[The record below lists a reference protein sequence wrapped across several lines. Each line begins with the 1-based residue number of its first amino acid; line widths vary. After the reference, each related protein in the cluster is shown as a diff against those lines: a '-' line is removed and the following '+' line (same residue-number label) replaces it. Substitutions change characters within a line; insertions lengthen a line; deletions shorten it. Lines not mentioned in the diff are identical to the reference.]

1 MSSASAGTPASPPPA
16 AALPAAGKAVR
27 TLAAASLA
35 ANIAIVVTGGAVRLT
50 ASGLGCPEWPLCTPD
65 SLTTTPEMG
74 IHGIIEFGNR
84 LLTFVLAAI
93 AFAMV
98 FSIWK
103 ARSERRDLFGLSVA
117 LLAGIP
123 AQALLGGI
131 TVWTGLNP
139 WIVGGHFILSMVLI
153 VLATV
158 LVNRAWLTP
167 AQLAAPNGPLAT
179 RTLRPLLGALG
190 ILSALSVLLGV
201 VVTGS
206 GPHAGDHGAARNGLD
221 PDLVTRIH
229 VVPVYLL
236 VFALAVALYLVF
248 RHATDSR
255 LRRALLLL
263 TAVVLVQAVIGYTQ
277 HFLHLP
283 IVLVGLHMLGA
294 SLLTA
299 AAAHVVF
306 TGFAR
311 RVPGSEPLAGSDSA
325 GAAGTA
331 TTRSAGAGTT
341 SRR

>member
-1 MSSASAGTPASPPPA
+1 MELDSVSPTSAGKPAISS
-16 AALPAAGKAVR
+16 PAAGKTVR
-27 TLAAASLA
+27 TFAVASLA

-50 ASGLGCPEWPLCTPD
+50 ASGLGCPEWPMCTPD

-74 IHGIIEFGNR
+74 VHGIIEFGNR

-98 FSIWK
+98 FSVWK
-103 ARSERRDLFGLSVA
+103 IRAERRDLFGLSVA

-167 AQLAAPNGPLAT
+167 AQLASVNGPLAT

-190 ILSALSVLLGV
+190 VLSGLSVVLGV
-201 VVTGS
+201 IVTGS

-221 PDLVTRIH
+221 PDLMTRIH
-229 VVPVYLL
+229 VIPVYLL

-248 RHATDSR
+248 RHATDGR
-255 LRRALLLL
+255 LRSALLLL
-263 TAVVLVQAVIGYTQ
+263 TAVVLAQGAIGYAQ

-299 AAAHVVF
+299 AAAHAVF

-311 RVPGSEPLAGSDSA
+311 RVPGHDPVVGSVDAAPARS
-325 GAAGTA
+325 GAAASETGV
-331 TTRSAGAGTT
+331 
-341 SRR
+341 RR

>member
-1 MSSASAGTPASPPPA
+1 MELDSVSPTSAGTPVSSS
-16 AALPAAGKAVR
+16 PAAGTPAARKLVRSLAV
-27 TLAAASLA
+27 ASLA
-35 ANIAIVVTGGAVRLT
+35 ANIGIVVTGGAVRLT

-74 IHGIIEFGNR
+74 LHGVIEFGNR
-84 LLTFVLAAI
+84 MLTFVLAAI

-98 FSIWK
+98 FSVWK
-103 ARSERRDLFGLSVA
+103 DRAARGDLFRLSVI

-167 AQLAAPNGPLAT
+167 AQLIAVNGPLAG

-190 ILSALSVLLGV
+190 LLSALSVVLGV
-201 VVTGS
+201 NVTGS
-206 GPHAGDHGAARNGLD
+206 GPHAGDHGAARNGLS
-221 PDLVTRIH
+221 PDLVTRLH

-236 VFALAVALYLVF
+236 VFALVVSLYLVY
-248 RHATDSR
+248 RHTTDGR
-255 LRRALLLL
+255 LRRSLLLL
-263 TAVVLVQAVIGYTQ
+263 TAVVLVQAVIGYAQ

-283 IVLVGLHMLGA
+283 IILVGLHMLGA

-311 RVPGSEPLAGSDSA
+311 RVPGVDPVDAPSPETVQS
-325 GAAGTA
+325 
-331 TTRSAGAGTT
+331 RSAA
-341 SRR
+341 RR

>member
-1 MSSASAGTPASPPPA
+1 MSSTSPGHAP
-16 AALPAAGKAVR
+16 LPAANKMVRAFAV
-27 TLAAASLA
+27 ASLA
-35 ANIAIVVTGGAVRLT
+35 ANIGIVVTGGAVRLT

-65 SLTTTPEMG
+65 SLTTTAEMG

-84 LLTFVLAAI
+84 LLTFVLAAV

-98 FSIWK
+98 FSVWK
-103 ARSERRDLFGLSVA
+103 IRAERRDLFGLSVA

-167 AQLAAPNGPLAT
+167 TQLASVNGPLAS

-190 ILSALSVLLGV
+190 VLSALSLLLGV

-221 PDLVTRIH
+221 PDLVTRLH

-236 VFALAVALYLVF
+236 VFALIVTLYLVY
-248 RHATDSR
+248 RRATDSR
-255 LRRALLLL
+255 LRSAVLLL
-263 TAVVLVQAVIGYTQ
+263 TAVVLLQAIIGYTQ
-277 HFLHLP
+277 HFMHLP

-294 SLLTA
+294 SLLTG

-311 RVPGSEPLAGSDSA
+311 RVPGADPAPA
-325 GAAGTA
+325 QAGTPV
-331 TTRSAGAGTT
+331 SQLP
-341 SRR
+341 

>member
-1 MSSASAGTPASPPPA
+1 MPAENMPAGNRMVR
-16 AALPAAGKAVR
+16 GFAV
-27 TLAAASLA
+27 ASLA
-35 ANIAIVVTGGAVRLT
+35 ANIGIVVTGGAVRLT

-65 SLTTTPEMG
+65 SLTTTAEMG

-84 LLTFVLAAI
+84 MLTFVLTAV
-93 AFAMV
+93 AFGMV
-98 FSIWK
+98 FSVWK
-103 ARSERRDLFGLSVA
+103 DRAERRDLFKLSIA

-123 AQALLGGI
+123 AQAVLGGI

-139 WIVGGHFILSMVLI
+139 WIVGGHFIVSMILI
-153 VLATV
+153 VLAAV
-158 LVNRAWLTP
+158 LVNRAWLSP
-167 AQLAAPNGPLAT
+167 NQLASANGPLAS

-190 ILSALSVLLGV
+190 VLSALSVLLGV

-221 PDLVTRIH
+221 PDLVTRLH

-236 VFALAVALYLVF
+236 VFTLIVALYLVY
-248 RHATDSR
+248 RHATDGR
-255 LRRALLLL
+255 LRTSLLLL
-263 TAVVLVQAVIGYTQ
+263 AGVVLIQAVIGYTQ

-283 IVLVGLHMLGA
+283 VILVGLHMLGA

-311 RVPGSEPLAGSDSA
+311 QVPGTDSATAAAGS
-325 GAAGTA
+325 
-331 TTRSAGAGTT
+331 
-341 SRR
+341 RRRG

>member
-1 MSSASAGTPASPPPA
+1 MSPTSPGPA
-16 AALPAAGKAVR
+16 APTAADSSPAVSKMVR
-27 TLAAASLA
+27 TFAVASLA

-65 SLTTTPEMG
+65 SLTTTAEMG

-84 LLTFVLAAI
+84 TLTFVLAAI

-103 ARSERRDLFGLSVA
+103 IRAERRDLFRLSIA

-123 AQALLGGI
+123 AQAVLGGI

-139 WIVGGHFILSMVLI
+139 WIVGGHFIVSMVLI

-158 LVNRAWLTP
+158 LVNRAWLSP
-167 AQLAAPNGPLAT
+167 QQLASVNGPLAP

-190 ILSALSVLLGV
+190 VLSALSVLLGV
-201 VVTGS
+201 IVTGS

-221 PDLVTRIH
+221 PDLVTRLH

-236 VFALAVALYLVF
+236 VFTLIVSLYLVY
-248 RHATDSR
+248 RHSAVDTR
-255 LRRALLLL
+255 MRNALLLL
-263 TAVVLVQAVIGYTQ
+263 TAVVLLQAVIGYTQ
-277 HFLHLP
+277 HFMHLP
-283 IVLVGLHMLGA
+283 VVLVGLHMLGA

-306 TGFAR
+306 TGLAR
-311 RVPGSEPLAGSDSA
+311 QVPGQDPAAAPVGA
-325 GAAGTA
+325 GAA
-331 TTRSAGAGTT
+331 
-341 SRR
+341 RRR